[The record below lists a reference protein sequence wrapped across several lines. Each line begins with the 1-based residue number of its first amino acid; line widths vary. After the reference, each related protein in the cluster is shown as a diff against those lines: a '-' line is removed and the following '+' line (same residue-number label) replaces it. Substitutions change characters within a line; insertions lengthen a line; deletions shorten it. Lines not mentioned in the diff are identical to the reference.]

1 METKIISYNLKDRG
15 RRYRGKD
22 RHFDIAAIVKAI
34 NSPACQERVRKRDM
48 LGYYGHWP
56 RQKFGIY
63 PAEGGIEGG
72 KPAVVEPALVTT
84 LLRAYPDGTI
94 EHKAE
99 FLDTDSGKIASRL
112 FMNRVGGFSSAIDAA
127 APAFYGFDYVLE
139 PNYSTNRGWTLD
151 GVNCDGMTLDDV
163 EAAIKGEQLRGVMEL
178 VKRYEIALD
187 VANESIEKLTA
198 ENEQLLSAAATG
210 RDVAEA
216 LDSVSFG
223 TVSAGRTAADRM
235 RSDAAY
241 FRSFNGVR
249 LPEFEKPEEEKPT
262 DVDLRAAHPVFDR
275 LLGR

>member
-1 METKIISYNLKDRG
+1 
-15 RRYRGKD
+15 
-22 RHFDIAAIVKAI
+22 
-34 NSPACQERVRKRDM
+34 
-48 LGYYGHWP
+48 
-56 RQKFGIY
+56 
-63 PAEGGIEGG
+63 
-72 KPAVVEPALVTT
+72 
-84 LLRAYPDGTI
+84 
-94 EHKAE
+94 
-99 FLDTDSGKIASRL
+99 
-112 FMNRVGGFSSAIDAA
+112 
-127 APAFYGFDYVLE
+127 
-139 PNYSTNRGWTLD
+139 
-151 GVNCDGMTLDDV
+151 MTVDDV